1 MREELAVRAE
11 RARIALEPPGKR
23 LFDGAFRRAAYPDRV
38 EVPPDLRFKFARFGP
53 RSSASSRSD
62 NSLSPEV
69 DIHVPSGTAFTDGHR
84 GLVLL
89 SLLM

>member
-1 MREELAVRAE
+1 VREELAVRAE

-23 LFDGAFRRAAYPDRV
+23 LFDGAFRCATYPDRV
-38 EVPPDLRFKFARFGP
+38 EVLPDLRFELARFGP

-69 DIHVPSGTAFTDGHR
+69 DIHVPSCTTFTDGHSGR
-84 GLVLL
+84 ALL